1 MPISPRTAPACF
13 ANMRPIS
20 ASISTIFPKSG
31 TGSGP
36 IGQRPPRKPAAS
48 RRSHMLAK
56 DIMTRKVKTI
66 HSTNSIRTAIELMID
81 QSVSGLPVVDEDD
94 VLIGMI
100 TEGDCW
106 FPRGTEPPNR
116 LSSAWKPT
124 CMASSHRTAR
134 R

>member
-1 MPISPRTAPACF
+1 
-13 ANMRPIS
+13 
-20 ASISTIFPKSG
+20 
-31 TGSGP
+31 
-36 IGQRPPRKPAAS
+36 
-48 RRSHMLAK
+48 MLAK

-106 FPRGTEPPNR
+106 FPRGTEPVGVRIKSWTVLNAQAEALTIFDR
-116 LSSAWKPT
+116 AE
-124 CMASSHRTAR
+124 
-134 R
+134 